1 MCVGGGVG
9 SVTTFY
15 DSSVTGRDTRNS
27 PSSAQQRDK
36 KGAAQTQHNAVLELS
51 VLGVPGCM
59 FIPGARAAQNQIFSS
74 SSILREPYLQKE
86 NKVDNNLTEYIG
98 QSDHGN
104 SVPGFSIRMPNLF

>member
-1 MCVGGGVG
+1 MG

-59 FIPGARAAQNQIFSS
+59 FLPGARAAQNQVSADPIQVAV
-74 SSILREPYLQKE
+74 LAPLP
-86 NKVDNNLTEYIG
+86 
-98 QSDHGN
+98 
-104 SVPGFSIRMPNLF
+104 PGS